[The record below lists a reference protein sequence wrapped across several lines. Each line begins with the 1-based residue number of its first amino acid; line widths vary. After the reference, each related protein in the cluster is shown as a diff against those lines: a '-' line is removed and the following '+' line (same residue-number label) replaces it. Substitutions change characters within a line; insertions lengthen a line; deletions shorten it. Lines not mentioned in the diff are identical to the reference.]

1 MSLNPDITFIIP
13 FYNEESFLGRMLKSL
28 EIQNLDK
35 IIIEVILVDG
45 KSSDKSCKVISDFIS
60 NSLNKNVHYKIL
72 PNEKRKTSYG
82 FNLGIKY
89 ANANIIGFGGAH
101 CIYPDDLFK
110 NVIDIF
116 KNIDADVIGGGHK
129 NMIPDKTGIFSKALS
144 ALYVSP
150 FGAGVAAYHR
160 KSKAGYVDT
169 VFGGFYKRSIFE
181 DIGNFDN
188 NLDRGQDFELNA
200 RIKKAGYKIYFDPKL
215 NNDYIIKTN
224 AFYYMKRAFNTGR
237 SLPKAWF
244 MDINN
249 FSLRHFIPFCFF
261 VYILILITAQ
271 LLGYDILIIKIPF
284 ILYCISILFSSL
296 WLIFTKN
303 FGFSGILTIPI
314 FFLYHLTYGLGTM
327 IGLFK
332 NVKIKL

>member
-1 MSLNPDITFIIP
+1 
-13 FYNEESFLGRMLKSL
+13 MLKSL

-129 NMIPDKTGIFSKALS
+129 NMIPDKKRDEF
-144 ALYVSP
+144 
-150 FGAGVAAYHR
+150 R
-160 KSKAGYVDT
+160 K
-169 VFGGFYKRSIFE
+169 
-181 DIGNFDN
+181 
-188 NLDRGQDFELNA
+188 
-200 RIKKAGYKIYFDPKL
+200 
-215 NNDYIIKTN
+215 
-224 AFYYMKRAFNTGR
+224 
-237 SLPKAWF
+237 
-244 MDINN
+244 
-249 FSLRHFIPFCFF
+249 
-261 VYILILITAQ
+261 
-271 LLGYDILIIKIPF
+271 
-284 ILYCISILFSSL
+284 
-296 WLIFTKN
+296 
-303 FGFSGILTIPI
+303 
-314 FFLYHLTYGLGTM
+314 LTYANQDNYQGVSE
-327 IGLFK
+327 FK
-332 NVKIKL
+332 RILNYFISYEH